1 MKEVKEGDSFNFE
14 ITVKNSFKLD
24 KVTDQNNN
32 TIQPKKVDG
41 NVYTY
46 KIADVKSD
54 KTFHVLYKEET
65 NSDKSKTDVNKSGD
79 NKKDDADASDDGESD
94 SKAAKSKAA
103 TQAASGAKAAVQAAT
118 DTTPE
123 DTDTEKWITVGNSV
137 KLTKSNYG
145 NQYSHSWRIADE
157 SIVSKSGSGS
167 SITVTGKKVG
177 ETTVT
182 DTVRGYFWSDTVT
195 YKIHVL
201 AAVAP
206 TAIAITGAD
215 KVTQFKT
222 INLGY
227 ILTPSNAS
235 GKVHWSSSNEQ
246 ILTVDSNGTVSGLR
260 QGTATVTASVQGSN
274 DTAITATKTIKVV
287 ANTQST
293 DRAIVYYLLDPTKDA
308 NSNDSGN

>member
-1 MKEVKEGDSFNFE
+1 M
-14 ITVKNSFKLD
+14 I
-24 KVTDQNNN
+24 
-32 TIQPKKVDG
+32 
-41 NVYTY
+41 
-46 KIADVKSD
+46 
-54 KTFHVLYKEET
+54 
-65 NSDKSKTDVNKSGD
+65 
-79 NKKDDADASDDGESD
+79 
-94 SKAAKSKAA
+94 
-103 TQAASGAKAAVQAAT
+103 
-118 DTTPE
+118 
-123 DTDTEKWITVGNSV
+123 
-137 KLTKSNYG
+137 
-145 NQYSHSWRIADE
+145 
-157 SIVSKSGSGS
+157 
-167 SITVTGKKVG
+167 
-177 ETTVT
+177 
-182 DTVRGYFWSDTVT
+182 
-195 YKIHVL
+195 

-206 TAIAITGAD
+206 TAIAIPGAD

-308 NSNDSGN
+308 NSNDSGNWGPAYGTATVNVTNATWTNDKNCFDNVDQRVVSWPNGTNVVTRGSDAWTQIFNNYKSSIQSQLGVTITEDDVEEITLVPAKIS